1 MFPIYLLNQCR
12 VNDQNGDD
20 DYNDDDNDNDIDN
33 HNHNAYDYDYDYEY
47 HDTIDINQNFVH
59 FVTQH
64 HDHDGVV
71 MVLTMVVTEKKTT
84 ISISIMQNEI
94 IMID

>member
-1 MFPIYLLNQCR
+1 MFPIHLLNQCR
-12 VNDQNGDD
+12 DNDQNDDD

-33 HNHNAYDYDYDYEY
+33 HNHNAYDCDYEY
-47 HDTIDINQNFVH
+47 HDTIDINQNLVH

-64 HDHDGVV
+64 HDYDGVV

-84 ISISIMQNEI
+84 MSISIMQNEI
-94 IMID
+94 ITMD